1 MNYEERSGML
11 GAVQPPP
18 KLLIERLSDGD
29 VTCLRLM
36 GTIDEQFDAPGLAQT
51 IACRYLILD
60 LGGVDR
66 ISSFGIRQ
74 WIDFVQHIAPRLAG
88 VYYVECSPKVVDQ
101 FNMVAN
107 FGGAGYIVSFYAPYR
122 CESCDQEKRHLF
134 RTDEET
140 PVWRAGQAP
149 ATTCETCGNK
159 EDFDE
164 NPAMYFNYVA
174 QQPIQAI
181 PPAVMQF
188 LRVHLNYGQGGQRKL
203 RIEKRIEG
211 RCTYI
216 KLSGDLD
223 SDLKPEKLADGLEGE
238 VVVDLGGILSIDPVG
253 TAHWRKLMRTL
264 DAKTGT
270 DESIERISFIA
281 VPAVFLERL
290 GKPEDLTRKGQVL
303 SLVIPYNCSRC
314 RATTPKLVD
323 FTMHGDELRAG
334 RVPRIKCAL
343 CGGPVTCVVSETWF
357 NRLQTLPQP
366 QVTPDLKATIAH
378 LTAAPAPQTPR
389 STMAGPAM
397 PVQSGP
403 PAPSGGPAWSQ
414 QPMSGPPAQ
423 PQGQGWTPQPT
434 PSPMATVN
442 PRSTMG
448 SSMGQSSAAFARPDP
463 RTISQAT
470 SATPSASQTPPPPQG
485 VFGKLQNIPGLLP
498 GLLVVM
504 LSLSGAIV
512 YRILATPTGR
522 AGDWKVVESS
532 TPKAPPWHDSKYVGD
547 GTKLVGHSSLVADRT
562 DALERADVAAQ
573 AELVSKLAEELETK
587 DPDWR
592 KVIQP
597 LFAPTLQELKDELDK
612 ANKSVKPT
620 DDPAAVEAQM
630 QPARDHQAEQH
641 KRIAASFKQSLGD
654 AAPPQLSQYW
664 EKRARTSKGSREV
677 VFQAS
682 TLIDLDKP
690 AFDKLVNQ
698 FRQTE
703 AAAKIK
709 VVPYFPL
716 LAMRFESTVR
726 GPVVIEVDDSSPL
739 APVGIKTGDIVLSVL
754 GHEVRTPSDFSKQL
768 DQAIKDLPSHDLVLK
783 VQRGK
788 ELVDIKLS
796 QAKTAPKKGGPVFI
810 KKGGK

>member
-1 MNYEERSGML
+1 ML

-149 ATTCETCGNK
+149 PTNCQTCANK

-238 VVVDLGGILSIDPVG
+238 VVVDLGGTLSIDPVG

-264 DAKTGT
+264 DGKTGT
-270 DESIERISFIA
+270 DESVERISFIA

-303 SLVIPYNCSRC
+303 SLIIPYNCSRC

-366 QVTPDLKATIAH
+366 QVTPDLKSTIAR

-389 STMAGPAM
+389 STLAGPAM
-397 PVQSGP
+397 PAPTGP
-403 PAPSGGPAWSQ
+403 PVQSGGPAWSP
-414 QPMSGPPAQ
+414 QPMSGAPPQ
-423 PQGQGWTPQPT
+423 PQGPTWTPQPT
-434 PSPMATVN
+434 PSPMATSG

-448 SSMGQSSAAFARPDP
+448 GSMGQSSAAFSRPDV
-463 RTISQAT
+463 RALSQAT
-470 SATPSASQTPPPPQG
+470 NATPSAPQPPPPPQG

-512 YRILATPTGR
+512 YRILMTPPGR
-522 AGDWKVVESS
+522 SGADWKVVESS
-532 TPKAPPWHDSKYVGD
+532 TPKAPAWHDSKFVGD
-547 GTKLVGHSSLVADRT
+547 GAKFVGHSAMVADRT

-573 AELVSKLAEELETK
+573 AELLSKLAEELETK
-587 DPDWR
+587 DPEWR

-597 LFAPTLQELKDELDK
+597 LFAPTQQALKDELEK
-612 ANKSVKPT
+612 AQKSIKPT
-620 DDPAAVEAQM
+620 DDPATAEAALL
-630 QPARDHQAEQH
+630 PARDHQFELQ
-641 KRIAASFKQSLGD
+641 KRGATAFKQSLAD
-654 AAPPQLSQYW
+654 ATQPTLTQYW
-664 EKRARTSKGSREV
+664 EKRVRTSKGNRDV
-677 VFQAS
+677 VFAAS
-682 TLIDLDKP
+682 TVIELDKA
-690 AFDKLVNQ
+690 AFDKLVNH

-703 AAAKIK
+703 AAAKVK
-709 VVPYFPL
+709 VVPFFPL
-716 LAMRFESTVR
+716 LAMRFDAAVR
-726 GPVVIEVDDSSPL
+726 GPVVVEVDDSSPL

-754 GHEVRTPSDFSKQL
+754 GHEVRTPGDFAKQL
-768 DQAIKDLPSHDLVLK
+768 DQAIKDLPSHDVVIK

-788 ELVDIKLS
+788 ELVDIKLG
-796 QAKTAPKKGGPVFI
+796 QAKTAPKKGPLPI

>member
-1 MNYEERSGML
+1 MNYEERSGMI

-51 IACRYLILD
+51 ITCRYLILD

-122 CESCDQEKRHLF
+122 CETCDQERRHLF
-134 RTDEET
+134 RSDEET

-149 ATTCETCGNK
+149 ATTCQTCSNK

-270 DESIERISFIA
+270 DESVERVSFIA

-303 SLVIPYNCSRC
+303 SLIIPYNCSRC

-366 QVTPDLKATIAH
+366 QVTPDLKSTIAR
-378 LTAAPAPQTPR
+378 LTAAPAPQPAR

-397 PVQSGP
+397 PAPTGAPAAS
-403 PAPSGGPAWSQ
+403 APSWAP

-423 PQGQGWTPQPT
+423 PQAPSWTPQPT
-434 PSPMATVN
+434 PSPLATSG

-448 SSMGQSSAAFARPDP
+448 SSIAQSSAAFPRPDL
-463 RTISQAT
+463 RAASQGT
-470 SATPSASQTPPPPQG
+470 HATPSAPQPPPPQG

-512 YRILATPTGR
+512 YRILATPAGR
-522 AGDWKVVESS
+522 AGEWKVVESS
-532 TPKAPPWHDSKYVGD
+532 TPKAPLWHDPKFVSDGSKF
-547 GTKLVGHSSLVADRT
+547 VGHSTQVADRN
-562 DALERADVAAQ
+562 DALERADIAAQ
-573 AELVSKLAEELETK
+573 AELISKLAEELETK

-592 KVIQP
+592 KVVKP
-597 LFAPTLQELKDELDK
+597 LFSPVQDALKEELDK
-612 ANKSVKPT
+612 AQKSVKPT
-620 DDPAAVEAQM
+620 DDQAAAEAQL
-630 QPARDHQAEQH
+630 QPARDHQFELQ
-641 KRIAASFKQSLGD
+641 RRSTAAFKQSFGD
-654 AAPPQLSQYW
+654 GSPPALSQYW
-664 EKRARTSKGSREV
+664 EKRTRTLKGAREAG
-677 VFQAS
+677 FAAS
-682 TLIDLDKP
+682 SLIELDKA
-690 AFDKLVNQ
+690 AFDKLVNL

-703 AAAKIK
+703 AAAKVK
-709 VVPYFPL
+709 VMPFFPL
-716 LAMRFESTVR
+716 LALRFESSEH
-726 GPVVIEVDDSSPL
+726 GPVVIEVEDGSPL
-739 APVGIKTGDIVLSVL
+739 AQAGLKSGDLVLSVL
-754 GHEVRTPSDFSKQL
+754 GKPVRTPGDFAKQIDL
-768 DQAIKDLPSHDLVLK
+768 AVKDLASHDVVLK

-788 ELVDIKLS
+788 ELVDVKLT
-796 QAKTAPKKGGPVFI
+796 QAKTAPKKGPVPI

>member
-1 MNYEERSGML
+1 ML

-88 VYYVECSPKVVDQ
+88 VYYVESSPKVVDQ

-107 FGGAGYIVSFYAPYR
+107 FGGPGYIVSFYAPYR
-122 CESCDQEKRHLF
+122 CESCDLEKRHLF

-149 ATTCETCGNK
+149 AMTCQTCGNK

-238 VVVDLGGILSIDPVG
+238 VIVDLGGILSIDPVG

-270 DESIERISFIA
+270 SESVERVSFIA

-303 SLVIPYNCSRC
+303 SLIIPYNCSRC

-366 QVTPDLKATIAH
+366 QVTPDLKATIAL

-397 PVQSGP
+397 AAPVGP
-403 PAPSGGPAWSQ
+403 PNPSGGPAWTA
-414 QPMSGPPAQ
+414 QPMSGGPQQ
-423 PQGQGWTPQPT
+423 PQSTGWTPQPT
-434 PSPMATVN
+434 PTPSPMGMSN
-442 PRSTMG
+442 PRSTM
-448 SSMGQSSAAFARPDP
+448 SSPLNQSSAAIPRPGS
-463 RTISQAT
+463 ISQAT
-470 SATPSASQTPPPPQG
+470 SLPPSQPQPPQPQG
-485 VFGKLQNIPGLLP
+485 VFGKLQTIPGLLP

-512 YRILATPTGR
+512 YRILATPAGR
-522 AGDWKVVESS
+522 SAGDWSVVESS
-532 TPKAPPWHDSKYVGD
+532 TPKAPPWHDSKFSSD
-547 GTKLVGHSSLVADRT
+547 GSKFVGHSTLVADRT
-562 DALERADVAAQ
+562 EALERADVAAQ

-597 LFAPTLQELKDELDK
+597 LFAESVQAIKDELDK
-612 ANKSVKPT
+612 AQKSIKPT
-620 DDPAAVEAQM
+620 DDPATTESQL
-630 QPARDHQAEQH
+630 QSTRDHQADQN
-641 KRIAASFKQSLGD
+641 KRVATAFKQSLPDG
-654 AAPPQLSQYW
+654 AQPTLSQYW
-664 EKRARTSKGSREV
+664 EKRARKSKGTRETG
-677 VFQAS
+677 FQAS
-682 TLIDLDKP
+682 TLIELDKA

-703 AAAKIK
+703 AAAKVK
-709 VVPYFPL
+709 VVPFFPL

-726 GPVVIEVDDSSPL
+726 GPVVIEVDESSPL
-739 APVGIKTGDIVLSVL
+739 APAGIKTGDIVLSVL
-754 GHEVRTPSDFSKQL
+754 GHEVRTPSDFAKQI
-768 DQAIKDLPSHDLVLK
+768 DQAIKELASHDLVLK

-788 ELVDIKLS
+788 DLVDIKLPQS
-796 QAKTAPKKGGPVFI
+796 KAAPKKGPVFI